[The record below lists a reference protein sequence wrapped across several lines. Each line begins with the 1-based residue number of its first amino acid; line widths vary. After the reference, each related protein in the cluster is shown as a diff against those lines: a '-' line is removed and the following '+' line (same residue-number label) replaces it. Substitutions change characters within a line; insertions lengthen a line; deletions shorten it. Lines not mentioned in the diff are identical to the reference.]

1 MLAVWQKIKA
11 DVAGRPFIS
20 LLTLITIVSATMLLT
35 LALATL
41 LNLSQPYDRSFAEL
55 NGAHLW
61 LYFDRAKIRRRDVE
75 RIEALPEVIES
86 TGIQYSVTS
95 RVQIG
100 DTRVWVSI
108 RDTPLQQPRVNR
120 LLVQE
125 GRYLLPHQTE
135 VLASRDLADLYGL
148 AVEDEVGVTRQD
160 GRKVTLPVIG
170 LAYNPTWDTYRNTQL
185 PYLYVSEN
193 LFQELFPDEATW
205 EWSLG
210 VRLADPEGVDEVR
223 ARIEALLQPDAV
235 RIHTDWRDVKNSANF
250 GARLNF
256 IMLGA
261 FSLFAI
267 LATVLVI
274 VSGISS
280 FVLSQFRQVGILKAV
295 GFTKAQ
301 ILWLYIGQYLVLG
314 LIGCPLGLILG
325 ILLSPLPLKNIA
337 SALSTTFQ
345 PPLNPW
351 IVVIVLVSVPAVIVV
366 ATWRSAR
373 RAAKANIVKAIAT
386 GAEAPAK
393 KEFWLPRL
401 AARLGFPIPF
411 VLGLSDVF
419 ARPFR
424 SLSTG
429 LNLLLGVIGIVFALT
444 LNETLETYKA
454 NPPLLGIAYDAIVT
468 RGVTGDSRVQ
478 YLLGRAP
485 GVEAFYGEYR
495 VDVET
500 LSGETF
506 QVRAV
511 DGDVGDFPFRILAG
525 RVIRPGTTEVMA
537 GQGLLDWLGLSVGDE
552 LTVVLGGWR
561 HRPVTWRIV
570 GAYTEPVNAGQMA
583 IANFLTLA
591 RLLPGERPAVYYL
604 KLAPGAD
611 TTLLKRYF
619 EPRPESDLNLTLAG
633 QAIPGVV
640 VYLQLA
646 LFALSGILI
655 GIALVSVFNT
665 SLLAV
670 QEKLR
675 IIGVLKTI
683 GFTPSQV
690 ITMVNTTAGFL
701 GLLAAVVGLPLGWV
715 FTKSALAIMARSYG
729 FGAVEVPLNVLYALA
744 LPLLMIGV
752 SIAGSYL
759 PGKRAARVSIVN
771 VLRGE

>member
-11 DVAGRPFIS
+11 DVVGRPFIS
-20 LLTLITIVSATMLLT
+20 LLTLVTIVSATTLLT

-41 LNLSQPYDRSFAEL
+41 LNLSAPYDRSFAEL

-61 LYFDRAKIRRRDVE
+61 LYFDRDRIRRRDVE
-75 RIEALPEVIES
+75 QIEALPEVTES
-86 TGIQYSVTS
+86 TGIQHSITS
-95 RVQIG
+95 RVQID

-108 RDTPLQQPRVNR
+108 RSTPVQQPQVNR

-135 VLASRDLADLYGL
+135 VLASRDLADVYGL
-148 AVEDEVGVTRQD
+148 TVGDTVDITRQD
-160 GRKVTLPVIG
+160 GKKVMLSVIG
-170 LAYNPTWDTYRNTQL
+170 LAYNPTWDTYRNTQP
-185 PYLYVSEN
+185 PYLYISED
-193 LFQELFPDEATW
+193 LFQELYPDETTW

-210 VRLADPEGVDEVR
+210 VRLADPEAVDE
-223 ARIEALLQPDAV
+223 ALAQIEALLQPDAV
-235 RIHTDWRDVKNSANF
+235 RIHTDWRDVKRSANF

-274 VSGISS
+274 VSSISA

-301 ILWLYIGQYLVLG
+301 VLWLYIGQYLVLG
-314 LIGCPLGLILG
+314 WIGCPLGLLLG

-337 SALSTTFQ
+337 SSLSTTFQ

-351 IVVIVLVSVPAVIVV
+351 IIVAVLGGVPAIIVV
-366 ATWRSAR
+366 ATWRSAQ
-373 RAAKANIVKAIAT
+373 RAAKANIVRAIAT

-411 VLGLSDVF
+411 VLGLGDVF
-419 ARPFR
+419 AKPFR
-424 SLSTG
+424 SLTTG
-429 LNLLLGVIGIVFALT
+429 LNLLLGVIGIVFGLT

-454 NPPLLGIAYDAIVT
+454 NPPLLGVAYDAVVT

-478 YLLGRAP
+478 YLLARAP

-500 LSGETF
+500 LTGETF

-511 DGDVGDFPFRILAG
+511 DGDVEDFPFRILAG
-525 RVIRPGTTEVMA
+525 RMIRPGTNEVMA
-537 GQGLLDWLGLSVGDE
+537 GQGLLDWLGLRVGDE
-552 LTVVLGGWR
+552 LTVVLDGWR

-570 GAYTEPVNAGQMA
+570 GAYTEPVNTGQMA
-583 IANFLTLA
+583 IANFSTLA
-591 RLLPGERPAVYYL
+591 RLLPGESPSIYYL

-611 TTLLKRYF
+611 TDILRCYL
-619 EPRPESDLNLTLAG
+619 EPRPESDLNMTLAS

-640 VYLQLA
+640 IYLQLA
-646 LFALSGILI
+646 LFVLSGILI

-675 IIGVLKTI
+675 IIGVLKTV

-690 ITMVNTTAGFL
+690 VTMVNTTAGFL
-701 GLLAAVVGLPLGWV
+701 GLLAAILGLPLGWF
-715 FTKSALAIMARSYG
+715 FTKSMLSVLAKTYG
-729 FGAVEVPLNVLYALA
+729 FGAVEMPINGLYILA
-744 LPLLMIGV
+744 LPLLMTGV

>member
-11 DVAGRPFIS
+11 DVFGRPFIS
-20 LLTLITIVSATMLLT
+20 LLTLVTIVSATTLLT

-41 LNLSQPYDRSFAEL
+41 LNLSAPYDRSFTEL

-61 LYFDRAKIRRRDVE
+61 LYFDRDRIRRRDVE
-75 RIEALPEVIES
+75 QIEALPEVTES
-86 TGIQYSVTS
+86 TGLRYSVTN
-95 RVQIG
+95 RIQID

-108 RDTPLQQPRVNR
+108 RSTPARQPQVNR

-125 GRYLLPHQTE
+125 GRYLLSHQTE
-135 VLASRDLADLYGL
+135 VLASRDLSDLYDL
-148 AVEDEVGVTRQD
+148 AVGDTVGVTRQD
-160 GRKVTLPVIG
+160 GKKVALPVIG
-170 LAYNPTWDTYRNTQL
+170 LAYNPIWDTYRNTQP
-185 PYLYVSEN
+185 PYLYVSED
-193 LFQELFPDEATW
+193 LFQELYSDETAW

-210 VRLADPEGVDEVR
+210 VRLADPEAVDE
-223 ARIEALLQPDAV
+223 ALTQIEALLQPDAV
-235 RIHTDWRDVKNSANF
+235 RIHTDWRDVKRSANF

-274 VSGISS
+274 VSSISA
-280 FVLSQFRQVGILKAV
+280 FVLSQFRQVGILKAI

-314 LIGCPLGLILG
+314 WIGCPLGLLLG

-337 SALSTTFQ
+337 SSLSTTFQ

-351 IVVIVLVSVPAVIVV
+351 IIVVVLGSVPAIIVM
-366 ATWRSAR
+366 ATWRVAQ

-411 VLGLSDVF
+411 TLGLGDIF

-424 SLSTG
+424 SLTTG
-429 LNLLLGVIGIVFALT
+429 LNLLLGVIGIVFGLA

-454 NPPLLGIAYDAIVT
+454 NPSLLGVAYDAVVT
-468 RGVTGDSRVQ
+468 RGVTSDSRVQ
-478 YLLGRAP
+478 YLLAHAP
-485 GVEAFYGEYR
+485 GVEAFYGEYH

-500 LSGETF
+500 LTGETF

-511 DGDVGDFPFRILAG
+511 AGDVENFPFRILAG
-525 RVIRPGTTEVMA
+525 RMIHSGTNEAMA

-552 LTVVLGGWR
+552 LTVVLDGWR

-570 GAYTEPVNAGQMA
+570 GAYTEPVNTGQMA
-583 IANFLTLA
+583 IANFSTLA
-591 RLLPGERPAVYYL
+591 RLLPGESPSIYYL

-611 TTLLKRYF
+611 TDMLKRYL
-619 EPRPESDLNLTLAG
+619 EPRPESDLNMTLAG

-640 VYLQLA
+640 IYLQLA
-646 LFALSGILI
+646 LFVLSGILI

-675 IIGVLKTI
+675 IIGVLKTV

-690 ITMVNTTAGFL
+690 VMMVNTTAGFL
-701 GLLAAVVGLPLGWV
+701 GLLAAILGLPLGWF
-715 FTKSALAIMARSYG
+715 FTKSILSLLAKTYG
-729 FGAVEVPLNVLYALA
+729 FGAVEMPINGLYVLA
-744 LPLLMIGV
+744 LPLLMTGV

-759 PGKRAARVSIVN
+759 PGKRAARVSIVD

>member
-1 MLAVWQKIKA
+1 MLAIWQKLKA
-11 DVAGRPFIS
+11 DVVGRPFIS
-20 LLTLITIVSATMLLT
+20 LLTLMTIVSATMLLT

-41 LNLSQPYDRSFAEL
+41 LNLSAPYDRSFATL

-61 LYFDRAKIRRRDVE
+61 LYFDRAKVTRRDIA
-75 RIEALPEVIES
+75 RLEALPEVTDS
-86 TGIQYSVTS
+86 TGLQYSVTA
-95 RVQIG
+95 RVSIG

-108 RDTPLQQPRVNR
+108 RDTPLQPPRVNR
-120 LLVQE
+120 LLVQA
-125 GRYLLPHQTE
+125 GRYLLPRQAE

-148 AVEDEVGVTRQD
+148 AVGDSIGVTRQD
-160 GRKVTLPVIG
+160 GKKVSLPVIG
-170 LAYNPTWDTYRNTQL
+170 LAYNPTWDTYRNTQP
-185 PYLYVSEN
+185 PYLYVSQS
-193 LFQELFPDEATW
+193 LFRELYPDSTAW

-210 VRLADPEGVDEVR
+210 LRLADPEAVTEVLTQ
-223 ARIEALLQPDAV
+223 IEALLQPDAV
-235 RIHTDWRDVKNSANF
+235 RNHTDWRDVKRSANF

-256 IMLGA
+256 ILLGA

-274 VSGISS
+274 VSGISA

-301 ILWLYIGQYLVLG
+301 ILWLYLGQYLVLG
-314 LIGCPLGLILG
+314 LIGCPIGLVLGL
-325 ILLSPLPLKNIA
+325 LLSPLPLRNVA
-337 SALSTTFQ
+337 SALSTTFR
-345 PPLNPW
+345 PPFNPL
-351 IVVIVLVSVPAVIVV
+351 IVMLVLGIIPTIIA
-366 ATWRSAR
+366 AAAWRSAR
-373 RAAKANIVKAIAT
+373 RAAQANIVKAIAT

-401 AARLGFPIPF
+401 AARLGFSIPF

-429 LNLLLGVIGIVFALT
+429 LNLLIGVVGIVFGLT

-454 NPPLLGIAYDAIVT
+454 NPHLLGIAYDAIVT
-468 RGVTGDSRVQ
+468 RGITPDSKVRH
-478 YLLGRAP
+478 LLERAP
-485 GVEAFYGEYR
+485 GVTAFYGEYR

-500 LSGETF
+500 PTGESF

-511 DGDVGDFPFRILAG
+511 DGELSSFPFRILEG
-525 RVIRPGTTEVMA
+525 RLIRPDTDEVMA
-537 GQGLLDWLGLSVGDE
+537 GQGLLDWLGLRVGDE
-552 LTVVLGGWR
+552 LTVIVDGR
-561 HRPVTWRIV
+561 RNRPVTWRIV
-570 GAYTEPVNAGQMA
+570 GAYTEPVNTGQMA
-583 IANFLTLA
+583 MANFSTLA
-591 RLLPGERPAVYYL
+591 RLLPGESPAVYYL
-604 KLAPGAD
+604 KLAPHTD
-611 TTLLKRYF
+611 TALLKRYI
-619 EPRPESDLNLTLAG
+619 EPKPESDLNLTFAG

-675 IIGVLKTI
+675 VIGVLKTL
-683 GFTPSQV
+683 GFTPRQV
-690 ITMVNTTAGFL
+690 VLMVNTAAGFL
-701 GLLAAVVGLPLGWV
+701 GFLAALTGLPLGWG
-715 FTKSALAIMARSYG
+715 FTNSVLAALSKTYG
-729 FGAVEVPLNVLYALA
+729 FGAVETTLNGLYVAAIPVL
-744 LPLLMIGV
+744 MVIV
-752 SIAGSYL
+752 SVAGSYL
-759 PGKRAARVSIVN
+759 PGKRAARIPIVQ

>member
-11 DVAGRPFIS
+11 DVVGRPLIS
-20 LLTLITIVSATMLLT
+20 FLTLITIVSATMLLT

-61 LYFDRAKIRRRDVE
+61 LYFDRTRVRRRDAE
-75 RIEALPEVIES
+75 RIAALPDVTES
-86 TGIQYSVTS
+86 TGIQYSITE

-108 RDTPLQQPRVNR
+108 RRTPDQPPPVNR

-125 GRYLLPHQTE
+125 GRYLIPQRTE
-135 VLASRDLADLYGL
+135 VLASRDLSDLYGL
-148 AVEDEVGVTRQD
+148 AVGESVAVTRQD
-160 GRKVTLPVIG
+160 GKKVVLPVIG
-170 LAYNPTWDTYRNTQL
+170 LAYNPTWDTYRNTQP
-185 PYLYVSEN
+185 PYLYVSER

-210 VRLADPEGVDEVR
+210 VRLADPEAVDEALVQ
-223 ARIEALLQPDAV
+223 IEALLQPDTV
-235 RIHTDWRDVKNSANF
+235 RLHTDWRDVKSSANF

-256 IMLGA
+256 ILLGA

-280 FVLSQFRQVGILKAV
+280 FVLSQFRQIGILKAV

-301 ILWLYIGQYLVLG
+301 VLWLYIGQYLILG
-314 LIGCPLGLILG
+314 LIGCPLGLFLG
-325 ILLSPLPLKNIA
+325 ILLSPLPLKNVA

-351 IVVIVLVSVPAVIVV
+351 IVVVVLCSVPTMIVL
-366 ATWRSAR
+366 ATWRSAQ
-373 RAAKANIVKAIAT
+373 RAAQANIVKAIAT

-393 KEFWLPRL
+393 KEFLLPRL
-401 AARLGFPIPF
+401 AAWLGFPIPF

-429 LNLLLGVIGIVFALT
+429 LNLLLGVIGIVFGLT

-454 NPPLLGIAYDAIVT
+454 NPALLGIAYDAVVT
-468 RGVTGDSRVQ
+468 RGVTGDSKVQ
-478 YLLGRAP
+478 HLLGRAP
-485 GVEAFYGEYR
+485 GVEAFYGESL

-500 LSGETF
+500 LTGETF

-511 DGDVGDFPFRILAG
+511 DGDVAQFPFRILAG
-525 RVIRPGTTEVMA
+525 RMIRPGTAEVMA
-537 GQGLLDWLGLSVGDE
+537 GQGLLDWLGLDVGDD
-552 LTVVLGGWR
+552 LTVILSGQR
-561 HRPVTWRIV
+561 RRPVTWHIV

-583 IANFLTLA
+583 MANFSTLA
-591 RLLPGERPAVYYL
+591 RLVDGARPATYYL
-604 KLAPGAD
+604 KLAPDADAGA
-611 TTLLKRYF
+611 LKRYL
-619 EPRPESDLNLTLAG
+619 EPRPASDLNLTIAG

-646 LFALSGILI
+646 LFVLSGILI

-665 SLLAV
+665 SLLVV

-675 IIGVLKTI
+675 VIGVLKTM
-683 GFTPSQV
+683 GFTPAQIIV
-690 ITMVNTTAGFL
+690 MVNTTAGFL
-701 GLLAAVVGLPLGWV
+701 GFLAAMLGLPLGWV
-715 FTKSALAIMARSYG
+715 FTKSVLAVLARTYG
-729 FGAVEVPLNVLYALA
+729 FGAVEMPLNAVYVLA
-744 LPLLMIGV
+744 LPLLMIAV
-752 SIAGSYL
+752 SVAGSYL
-759 PGKRAARVSIVN
+759 PGKRAAQVSIVN

>member
-11 DVAGRPFIS
+11 DVAGKPFIS

-55 NGAHLW
+55 KGAHLW
-61 LYFDRAKIRRRDVE
+61 LYLDRAKVRRRDVE
-75 RIEALPEVIES
+75 RIEALPEVTES

-95 RVQIG
+95 RVEIG
-100 DTRVWVSI
+100 DTRVLVSI
-108 RDTPLQQPRVNR
+108 RRMPVQQPQVNR

-125 GRYLLPHQTE
+125 GRYLLPNQTE

-148 AVEDEVGVTRQD
+148 SIGESVSVTRQD
-160 GRKVTLPVIG
+160 GKKVALPVIG
-170 LAYNPTWDTYRNTQL
+170 LVYNPTWDTYRNTQP
-185 PYLYVSEN
+185 PYLYVSES
-193 LFQELFPDEATW
+193 LFQELYPNEATW
-205 EWSLG
+205 DWSLG
-210 VRLADPEGVDEVR
+210 VRLADPEAVDEAL
-223 ARIEALLQPDAV
+223 ARIETLLQPDAV
-235 RIHTDWRDVKNSANF
+235 RIHTDWRDVKRSANF

-261 FSLFAI
+261 FSFFAI

-274 VSGISS
+274 VSSIST

-314 LIGCPLGLILG
+314 WIGCPLGLLLG

-337 SALSTTFQ
+337 SSLSTTFQ

-351 IVVIVLVSVPAVIVV
+351 IIIAVLGSVPAIIVA
-366 ATWRSAR
+366 ATWHSAR
-373 RAAKANIVKAIAT
+373 RAAKANIVKAIAI
-386 GAEAPAK
+386 GAEAPTK

-401 AARLGFPIPF
+401 AARLGFSIPF

-429 LNLLLGVIGIVFALT
+429 LNLLLGVVGIVFGLT

-454 NPPLLGIAYDAIVT
+454 NPPLLGVVYDAVVT
-468 RGVTGDSRVQ
+468 RGMTSDSRVR
-478 YLLGRAP
+478 YLLEHAP

-500 LSGETF
+500 LAGETF
-506 QVRAV
+506 QARAV
-511 DGDVGDFPFRILAG
+511 DGDVADFPFRILAG
-525 RVIRPGTTEVMA
+525 RVIRPGTDEVMA

-552 LTVVLGGWR
+552 LTVVLDGWR

-570 GAYTEPVNAGQMA
+570 GAYTEPVNTGQMA
-583 IANFLTLA
+583 MVNFSTLA
-591 RLLPGERPAVYYL
+591 RLLPGESPSVYYL
-604 KLAPGAD
+604 KLTPDAD
-611 TTLLKRYF
+611 TVMLKRYL

-640 VYLQLA
+640 IYLQLA

-675 IIGVLKTI
+675 VIGVLKTL

-701 GLLAAVVGLPLGWV
+701 GLLAAILGLPIGWL
-715 FTKSALAIMARSYG
+715 FTKSMLTVLSKTYG
-729 FGAVEVPLNVLYALA
+729 FGAVEMPLNVLYVLV

-759 PGKRAARVSIVN
+759 PGRRAAQVSIVN

>member
-11 DVAGRPFIS
+11 DVFGRPFIS
-20 LLTLITIVSATMLLT
+20 LLTLITIISATTLLT

-61 LYFDRAKIRRRDVE
+61 LYFDRDRIRRRDVE
-75 RIEALPEVIES
+75 KIEALPEVTES
-86 TGIQYSVTS
+86 TGIRYSITS
-95 RVQIG
+95 RVQID

-108 RDTPLQQPRVNR
+108 RSTPVQQPQVNR

-135 VLASRDLADLYGL
+135 VLASRDLSDLYDL
-148 AVEDEVGVTRQD
+148 AVGENVGVTRQD
-160 GRKVTLPVIG
+160 GKKMALPVIG
-170 LAYNPTWDTYRNTQL
+170 LAYNPTWDTYRNTQP
-185 PYLYVSEN
+185 PYLYVSED
-193 LFQELFPDEATW
+193 LFQELYPDEATW

-210 VRLADPEGVDEVR
+210 VRLADPEAVD
-223 ARIEALLQPDAV
+223 AALAQIEALLQADAV
-235 RIHTDWRDVKNSANF
+235 RIHTDWRDVKESANF
-250 GARLNF
+250 GAQLNF

-314 LIGCPLGLILG
+314 LIGCPLGLVLG

-337 SALSTTFQ
+337 SSLSTTFQ

-351 IVVIVLVSVPAVIVV
+351 IVVAVLVSVPAMIVV

-411 VLGLSDVF
+411 VLGLGDVF

-424 SLSTG
+424 SLTTG

-444 LNETLETYKA
+444 LNETLEIYKA
-454 NPPLLGIAYDAIVT
+454 NPPLLGVAYDAVVT
-468 RGVTGDSRVQ
+468 RGVTSDSRVQ

-500 LSGETF
+500 LAGETF

-511 DGDVGDFPFRILAG
+511 DGDVADFPFRILAG
-525 RVIRPGTTEVMA
+525 RVIRPGTAEVMA
-537 GQGLLDWLGLSVGDE
+537 GQGLLDWLGLGVGDE
-552 LTVVLGGWR
+552 LTVVLDGWR
-561 HRPVTWRIV
+561 HRSITWRIV

-583 IANFLTLA
+583 MANFSTLA
-591 RLLPGERPAVYYL
+591 RLLPGERPAAYYL